1 MSDDDSVLVE
11 TEDFQS
17 WYDGEV
23 VGIEFFADG
32 VTKVIDKEEFRDF
45 CKFVSQTENE
55 FILAE
60 DNEDDDDAAS
70 AD

>member
-1 MSDDDSVLVE
+1 MSDDDDSVLVE

-17 WYDGEV
+17 WYDGEQ

-32 VTKVIDKEEFRDF
+32 VTKVIDKEDFRDF
-45 CKFVSQTENE
+45 CKFVSQTHDE

-60 DNEDDDDAAS
+60 DADNGEED
-70 AD
+70 

>member
-1 MSDDDSVLVE
+1 MSDDDNVLVE

-32 VTKVIDKEEFRDF
+32 VTKEILKEDFRNF
-45 CKFVSQTENE
+45 CKFVSQTHDE
-55 FILAE
+55 FIRAE
-60 DNEDDDDAAS
+60 DEDD
-70 AD
+70 

>member
-45 CKFVSQTENE
+45 CKFVSDTQNE
-55 FILAE
+55 FIRAE
-60 DNEDDDDAAS
+60 DAENGEEDE
-70 AD
+70 

>member
-1 MSDDDSVLVE
+1 MSDDDDGVLVE

-45 CKFVSQTENE
+45 CKFVSDTQNE
-55 FILAE
+55 FIRAE
-60 DNEDDDDAAS
+60 DAENGEED
-70 AD
+70 

>member
-1 MSDDDSVLVE
+1 MSSDDSVLVE

-45 CKFVSQTENE
+45 CKFVSDTQNE
-55 FILAE
+55 FIRAE
-60 DNEDDDDAAS
+60 DAENGEEDE
-70 AD
+70 

>member
-1 MSDDDSVLVE
+1 MSDDNDILVE
-11 TEDFQS
+11 TEDFSS

-32 VTKVIDKEEFRDF
+32 VTKVIDKEDFRDF

-60 DNEDDDDAAS
+60 DQDDGEEGE
-70 AD
+70 